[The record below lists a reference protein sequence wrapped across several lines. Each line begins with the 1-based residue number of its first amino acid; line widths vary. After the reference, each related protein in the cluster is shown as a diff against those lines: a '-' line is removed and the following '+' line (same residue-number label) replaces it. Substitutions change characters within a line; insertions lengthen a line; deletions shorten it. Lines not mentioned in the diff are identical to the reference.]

1 MTTFFNPHRGE
12 MTFDEVVDELVAA
25 MQANPKERFEIL
37 IGTDSSITLDRPDFV
52 SAIVLHRV
60 GKGGRYFWTR
70 RREQRIPSLR
80 QRIWREAW
88 LSFELAQLL
97 IQRLAAVSLLQYNLE
112 IHVDIGENGKTKEMI
127 DEVVG
132 MIIANG
138 FSVRIK
144 PHAYAASSVADKH
157 T

>member
-60 GKGGRYFWTR
+60 GKGGRT
-70 RREQRIPSLR
+70 SGLG
-80 QRIWREAW
+80 
-88 LSFELAQLL
+88 
-97 IQRLAAVSLLQYNLE
+97 
-112 IHVDIGENGKTKEMI
+112 GENRE
-127 DEVVG
+127 
-132 MIIANG
+132 
-138 FSVRIK
+138 FRRS
-144 PHAYAASSVADKH
+144 ASASGGRRGSRSSWRSC
-157 T
+157 